1 MSEQLPAT
9 TSAPVKPPAGRG
21 VGERHGSNARI
32 ERHRAGPLDVPEGS
46 GRLFERSETYGFEQL
61 TALGR

>member
-1 MSEQLPAT
+1 MTDQLLVAT
-9 TSAPVKPPAGRG
+9 VAPVKPGAECG
-21 VGERHGSNARI
+21 VGARHGSNARA
-32 ERHRAGPLDVPEGS
+32 ERHRARPLGSPAGS